1 MKSKP
6 DHPNIVSDKNLAKTL
21 ANILKSSI
29 FEERSYSI
37 QVTYNQTDMMEAS
50 YSGMPIVKLS
60 KKYSCQKS

>member
-50 YSGMPIVKLS
+50 YSGMPTV
-60 KKYSCQKS
+60 

>member
-6 DHPNIVSDKNLAKTL
+6 DHPNIVSDKIFTKAL

-29 FEERSYSI
+29 FVERSYSI

-50 YSGMPIVKLS
+50 YSVMPIV
-60 KKYSCQKS
+60 